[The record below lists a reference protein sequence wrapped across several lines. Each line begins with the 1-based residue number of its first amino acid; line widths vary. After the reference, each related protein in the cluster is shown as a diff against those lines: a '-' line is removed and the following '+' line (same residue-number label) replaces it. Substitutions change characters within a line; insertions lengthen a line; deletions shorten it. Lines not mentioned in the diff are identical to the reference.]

1 MRKLLTAP
9 VLLAMVAGCATT
21 DTDTVED
28 LGTDVDTD
36 EGWLALLDEPTA
48 FRFTDL
54 DIRDPHIRI
63 RFLGCRDVTDT
74 ALLGFSVNGQIATSI
89 GTDDDADG
97 NYDFSPLLVFRPLDP
112 AAASTPA
119 DVLTGACTAVEPTT
133 CSTGGATP
141 LVTDATN
148 TATGTCLSP
157 IAGTT
162 SGYTPGVTSPTDACF
177 ATSAGTLDLT
187 LADIPIT
194 LTSTQVAAEYA
205 GDPATG
211 LVDGLLRGFISEAQA
226 DATVLPATLPLV
238 GGKSLSSLLAGG
250 TGNCATTS
258 DKDVVDGVTGWWFY
272 LNFTAQQVA
281 WTE

>member
-1 MRKLLTAP
+1 MTKLLVAP
-9 VLLAMVAGCATT
+9 VLFALVATGCAGR
-21 DTDTVED
+21 DAEPGED
-28 LGTDVDTD
+28 LVSD
-36 EGWLALLDEPTA
+36 EEWLALADVPTA

-54 DIRDPHIRI
+54 DIRDPHTRV

-97 NYDFSPLLVFRPLDP
+97 NYDFSPLLVFRPLDQSGV
-112 AAASTPA
+112 STPL
-119 DVLTGACTAVEPTT
+119 DVVTGACTAVEPTT
-133 CSTGGATP
+133 CSTGGGTP

-148 TATGTCLSP
+148 TATGTCLAP
-157 IAGTT
+157 VAGTT
-162 SGYTPGVTSPTDACF
+162 SGYNPAVTSPTDSCF
-177 ATSAGTLDLT
+177 TSGEGTLQLV

-194 LTSTQVAAEYA
+194 LTHTQVAAEYG

-226 DATVLPATLPLV
+226 DATVLPSTLPLV
-238 GGKSLSSLLAGG
+238 GGKPLSSLLAGG

-258 DKDVVDGVTGWWFY
+258 DKDTVDGVVGWWFY
-272 LNFTAQQVA
+272 LNFSAQPVA
-281 WTE
+281 WVD

>member
-1 MRKLLTAP
+1 MRKLLSAP
-9 VLLAMVAGCATT
+9 VLFALIAGGCAAN
-21 DTDTVED
+21 DADSLED
-28 LGTDVDTD
+28 IGSE

-54 DIRDPHIRI
+54 DIRDPHIRV

-89 GTDDDADG
+89 ATDDDADG
-97 NYDFSPLLVFRPLDP
+97 NLDFSPLLVFRPLDQ
-112 AAASTPA
+112 AAASTPV
-119 DVLTGACTAVEPTT
+119 DVLTGACTATDPTS

-148 TATGTCLSP
+148 TATGTCLAP

-162 SGYTPGVTSPTDACF
+162 SGYTPAVTSPADACF
-177 ATSAGTLDLT
+177 TSGEGTLQLI

-194 LTSTQVAAEYA
+194 LTNTQVAAEYQ

-226 DATVLPATLPLV
+226 DATVLPTTLPLV
-238 GGKSLSSLLAGG
+238 GGRALSSLLAGG
-250 TGNCATTS
+250 TGGCATTS
-258 DKDVVDGVTGWWFY
+258 DKDTVNGVTGWWFY

>member
-1 MRKLLTAP
+1 MRKLLAAP
-9 VLLAMVAGCATT
+9 ILFAMVTTGCAA
-21 DTDTVED
+21 DDADTVED
-28 LGTDVDTD
+28 LGSD
-36 EGWLALLDEPTA
+36 EGLLALLDEPTA

-54 DIRDPHIRI
+54 DIRDPHIRV

-89 GTDDDADG
+89 ATDDDADG
-97 NYDFSPLLVFRPLDP
+97 NLDFSPLLVFRPLDQS
-112 AAASTPA
+112 AAATPLE
-119 DVLTGACTAVEPTT
+119 VLTGSCTATDPTV

-148 TATGTCLSP
+148 TATGTCLGTV
-157 IAGTT
+157 AGTT
-162 SGYTPGVTSPTDACF
+162 SGYTPGVTSPTDSCF
-177 ATSAGTLDLT
+177 ASGEGTLQLV

-194 LTSTQVAAEYA
+194 LTNTQLAAEYA
-205 GDPATG
+205 GNPATG
-211 LVDGLLRGFISEAQA
+211 MVDGLLRGFISEAQA
-226 DATVLPATLPLV
+226 DATVLPSTLPLV
-238 GGKSLSSLLAGG
+238 GGRPLSSLLAGG
-250 TGNCATTS
+250 TGSCATTS